1 MSATNKL
8 IKIGELKEPHWHQ
21 IARVF
26 YSPEGIAPTIHC
38 CGGGNI
44 KPKVIIKVQRKEE
57 T

>member
-38 CGGGNI
+38 CGGR
-44 KPKVIIKVQRKEE
+44 QHQA
-57 T
+57 